1 MRPPTRWAVAVA
13 SGILLAIALSG
24 VATAAWSGT
33 TASGSAGQAEAT
45 TMPEGNKPA
54 AVVTT
59 PAGST
64 VNVTWPASGGGV
76 PVAGY
81 EVRSYDATSG
91 LPRAVGA
98 SCAGIVAGTSC
109 TETNVPNGSWRYSV
123 VPRQQAWAGAES
135 PLSDP
140 VVVDSS
146 YRALVMSNSPR
157 AYWRLGESSGTT
169 AVDEMGASNGTYS
182 GGYTLGAA
190 GALVNDANTAVDLN
204 GTSGRMSAPSVPAL
218 DLTSQVS
225 IEAWVN
231 PDSLA
236 GTRWIVN
243 KGTFYYLYISNGTT
257 YFGIHQG
264 GYLFVTTTTVTT
276 GAWQHLVGT
285 YDGSTLV
292 LYRNGVVVAQA
303 PASGAISSTSTAV
316 FVGAVS
322 AAGSYYDGRIDE
334 VAIYGTALTPA
345 QALAHYQRGNST
357 RPAVT
362 VTFPAFGGTY
372 ANASWNAGCT
382 SQICGTAVDTGGG
395 IASVAVSIRQG
406 SGNYWN
412 GSSFGSAS
420 EVLLAATGTTSWTL
434 AFPATNFPAD
444 GSYTVRTVA
453 TESGGNSGVATA
465 TFTIDRTAPTVA
477 FTFPAAGGTYA
488 NASWN
493 AGCTSQICGTAAD
506 VGSAVSSVAVSIRQG
521 SGNYWNGST
530 FGSASE
536 VLLTASGTT
545 SWTLAFPATNFPANG
560 SYTVRAVATDLGSNS
575 ATTSRTFT
583 IDRTVPT
590 VVTTFPVAGN
600 TYGIASWNAGCTSRI
615 CGTAAD
621 VGSAVSTVAVSIRQG
636 SGNYWNGT
644 AFASATEVLLPA
656 TGTTS
661 WFLAFPASNF
671 PADGSYTVRA
681 VATDLGGNTAST
693 STTFVMD
700 VTRPSP
706 SALTLFD
713 ANGLVTPTTDEV
725 RITFSEPLSV
735 SSICSTWSGVGDQ
748 TLGGSGV
755 VVTITNNAANDT
767 LTVVSGAC
775 TLHIGSVATGADY
788 VTATSTF
795 SGSLAATESRVTWT
809 ASTRVLTVHI
819 GLLASG
825 VLNVASQSAATTTY
839 TPDAAITDVSGNTIV
854 TTPFSSAAQRF

>member
-1 MRPPTRWAVAVA
+1 MAVATGSV
-13 SGILLAIALSG
+13 LAMALSG
-24 VATAAWSGT
+24 VATAAWSGA
-33 TASGSAGQAEAT
+33 TAPGSAGRTGAT
-45 TMPEGNKPA
+45 TMPAGNKPTA
-54 AVVTT
+54 AVTS

-64 VNVTWPASGGGV
+64 VNVSWAASTGGA

-91 LPRAVGA
+91 APRTVGA
-98 SCAGIVAGTSC
+98 SCAGIVAGTACS
-109 TETNVPNGSWRYSV
+109 ESNVPNGSWRYSV
-123 VPRQQAWAGAES
+123 VPRQQAWVGAES

-140 VVVDSS
+140 VAVDAT
-146 YRALVMSNSPR
+146 YRALVMSSSPR
-157 AYWRLGESSGTT
+157 AYWRLGEASGTT
-169 AVDEMGASNGTYS
+169 AVDETGASNGTYA
-182 GGYTLGAA
+182 GGYVLGAT
-190 GALVNDANTAVDLN
+190 GALANDSNTAVDLN
-204 GTSGRMSAPSVPAL
+204 GTSGRMNAPSVPAL

-225 IEAWVN
+225 IEAWIN
-231 PDSLA
+231 PDSLT

-243 KGTFYYLYISNGTT
+243 KGTYYYLYISNGIT

-264 GYLFVTTTTVTT
+264 GYVFVTTTAVTT

-322 AAGSYYDGRIDE
+322 AAGSFFDGRIDE
-334 VAIYGTALTPA
+334 VAIYGTGLTPA
-345 QALAHYQRGNST
+345 QVVAHYQRGNAT

-362 VTFPAFGGTY
+362 VTFPAYGGTY
-372 ANASWNAGCT
+372 ANATWNSGCA
-382 SQICGTAVDTGGG
+382 SAICGSAVDTGGG

-412 GSSFGSAS
+412 GTSFGSAS
-420 EVLLAATGTTSWTL
+420 EVLLPATGTTGWSL
-434 AFPATNFPAD
+434 AFPATNFPAN
-444 GSYTVRTVA
+444 GSYTVRAVA
-453 TESGGNSGVATA
+453 TESGGSSGIATA

-521 SGNYWNGST
+521 SGNYWNGTS

-536 VLLTASGTT
+536 VLLPASGST
-545 SWTLAFPATNFPANG
+545 SWSLAFPATNFPANG
-560 SYTVRAVATDLGSNS
+560 SYTVRAVATDLGGNT
-575 ATTSRTFT
+575 ATVTRAFT
-583 IDRTVPT
+583 IDRTAPT
-590 VVTTFPVAGN
+590 VGSTFPVAGN
-600 TYGIASWNAGCTSRI
+600 TYGIASWNAGCASRI

-621 VGSAVSTVAVSIRQG
+621 VGSAVSSVAVSIRQG

-644 AFASATEVLLPA
+644 SFSSASEVLLPA

-661 WFLAFPASNF
+661 WSLAFPATNF
-671 PADGSYTVRA
+671 PADGSYTIRA
-681 VATDLGGNTAST
+681 VATDLGGNTASSST
-693 STTFVMD
+693 SFVMD
-700 VTRPSP
+700 VTNPSP
-706 SALTLFD
+706 TALTLIN
-713 ANGLVTPTTDEV
+713 ANGLVTPGTDEV
-725 RITFSEPLSV
+725 RITYSEPLSV
-735 SSICSTWSGVGDQ
+735 SSICSTWSGAGDQ

-755 VVTITNNAANDT
+755 VVTITDNGANDT
-767 LTVVSGAC
+767 LTVVAGAC

-788 VTATSTF
+788 VAATSTF

-809 ASTRVLTVHI
+809 ASTRMLTVHI
-819 GLLASG
+819 GLLATG
-825 VLNVASQSAATTTY
+825 VLNAVPQTAATATY
-839 TPDAAITDVSGNTIV
+839 TPDAAISDVSGNAIV
-854 TTPFSSAAQRF
+854 TTPFSSAGQRF